1 MNNNTRKIVVL
12 NNLDSPK
19 IEQAIFILREEIQ
32 ISEHDAVYEA
42 QRIVD
47 LYAKSLSTPSAEAKK
62 PRPRA
67 GFLFGMALYTILTVV
82 MTAYLVALK

>member
-32 ISEHDAVYEA
+32 ISENDAVHEA

-47 LYAKSLSTPSAEAKK
+47 LYAKSLNATPAETKK
-62 PRPRA
+62 QKPRA

-82 MTAYLVALK
+82 MTAYLVALR